1 MSFFDRAKAAAT
13 EAMAKADQAM
23 SNAGLT
29 PPGGMGPGVERA
41 LRDYG
46 LLAWREAHG
55 AAVDPGEKERVSS
68 ALADAAAA
76 GQLQH
81 LHVWAPPAAPP
92 PPGYAAQAA
101 GAPPPPPNAAPPAG
115 SQPPPP
121 AAPAAPSAS
130 PAPAAAPPAAPV
142 VQEESTG
149 PHGGTAPPPPPPSW
163 A

>member
-68 ALADAAAA
+68 ALAEAAAA

-92 PPGYAAQAA
+92 PPGYAAQAGGAPPPPGAAPSGA
-101 GAPPPPPNAAPPAG
+101 GAPPPPPNAAPPA
-115 SQPPPP
+115 PP
-121 AAPAAPSAS
+121 AAPPAS
-130 PAPAAAPPAAPV
+130 PA

-149 PHGGTAPPPPPPSW
+149 PHGGSAPPPPPPSW